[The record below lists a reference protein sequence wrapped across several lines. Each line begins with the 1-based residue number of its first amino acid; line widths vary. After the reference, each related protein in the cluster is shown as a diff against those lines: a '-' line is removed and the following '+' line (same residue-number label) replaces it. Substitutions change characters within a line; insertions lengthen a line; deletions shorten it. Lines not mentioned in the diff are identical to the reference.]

1 MSELKPCPICH
12 EQEQKN
18 DYGRV
23 FYKELPHIENVITTL
38 DDEHVQL
45 VSDKNGW
52 ALHFEDDYGD
62 RMFDVKAEFC
72 PVCGRNLYNR
82 RYQEPNEPLTLEQ
95 LREMDG
101 EPVWIQ
107 GDSAKVSGWTLF
119 KSSTEKQI
127 ARCPDEWN
135 ISYYLKDY
143 GKTWLAYRRKTESEE
158 TE

>member
-1 MSELKPCPICH
+1 MSELKNCPFCGGAPEVLQRPDALNGYFCAISCFCGGYSARAH
-12 EQEQKN
+12 QAA
-18 DYGRV
+18 
-23 FYKELPHIENVITTL
+23 T
-38 DDEHVQL
+38 
-45 VSDKNGW
+45 SDTKQD
-52 ALHFEDDYGD
+52 AYE
-62 RMFDVKAEFC
+62 KAKQ
-72 PVCGRNLYNR
+72 RWNR
-82 RYQEPNEPLTLEQ
+82 RPAEPNEPLTLEQ